1 MSSVTFSTTVGGDG
15 STVSDD
21 SNPSTGLANGGH
33 RTRFVPA
40 LSQMVAIAG
49 NTVTKAT
56 EAAASATAAA
66 ASAASAV
73 NAPGTQATSST
84 SLAVGTGSKSLT
96 LDQTGKNFVVGQ
108 YVQVVST
115 LSPANYMVGAVT
127 AFNASTGAMTISV
140 TNSANVGG
148 SGTYGTWAVVPSSP
162 LPPNGMSLLATLT
175 PTNGQTQVQA
185 TGLQSCRQFVVVSVE
200 VTESGVNGLSV
211 VASSNNGS
219 TYSSGFTFTNSGT
232 CNGVSNIYAA
242 DTSGKKLF
250 TQASSTTIQA
260 QEVPGSAAVNA
271 IRVSTQGGSSFTG
284 SGAIY
289 IYGIN

>member
-73 NAPGTQATSST
+73 NAPGTQATSTT
-84 SLAVGTGSKSLT
+84 SLSIGTGSKSLT
-96 LDQTGKNFVVGQ
+96 LAQTGKNFVVGQ

-115 LSPANYMVGAVT
+115 ASPANYMVGAVT
-127 AFNASTGAMTISV
+127 AFDSGTGAMTVNV
-140 TNSANVGG
+140 TSSANVGG
-148 SGTYGTWAVVPSSP
+148 SGTYTSWTVVPSSP
-162 LPPNGMSLLATLT
+162 LPPNGMSLVATLT
-175 PTNGQTQVQA
+175 PTNGASSVSA
-185 TGLQSCRQFVVVSVE
+185 TGLQSCRQFVVVSIE
-200 VTESGVNGLSV
+200 VGESGTNNLSV

-219 TYSSGFTFTNSGT
+219 TYSSGFSFTNSGT
-232 CNGVSNIYAA
+232 CNGVAEIYAT
-242 DTSGKKLF
+242 DTAGKKLF
-250 TQASSTTIQA
+250 SSGTGTVSV
-260 QEVPGSAAVNA
+260 QEVPGAAAVNA
-271 IRVSTQGGSSFTG
+271 IRVQTQGGSTFTG
-284 SGAIY
+284 TGTIY